1 MPVLCVVRAHTEA
14 GAPKAEWPELE
25 GKTAAEAKA
34 ALEQEAPGFKIQVIG
49 PDMMATADY
58 RCDRIRIWLNKEQRV
73 SQPPRIG

>member
-1 MPVLCVVRAHTEA
+1 
-14 GAPKAEWPELE
+14 LE
-25 GKTAAEAKA
+25 EKTAAEAKA

-73 SQPPRIG
+73 SQPPRVG